1 MEPIKPVTPP
11 NSLVWRIVHFPLVL
25 LVIGIAFMA
34 GAIMTSAFVRKAFPE
49 AANNW
54 LAVLIAVLV
63 AAVFVAFYWAFVRL
77 VELRP
82 AVAEFALNGWAKE
95 LGAGLLSG
103 VILFS
108 IVVGIIAALGGY
120 RVIGHNPVS
129 VLLPVL
135 AISITSGV
143 TEEIMLRGVFFRL
156 IEILAGQLDRP
167 DPVGG
172 RVRRAA
178 PRQPQRV
185 AARRFGHRA
194 RSGRDAR
201 RALYADAPAMG
212 GDRASCRLEFLAGRH
227 LRHRRFRLQTGR
239 SDRPAHQRLGP
250 ADRRLLRRRGLAA
263 RDHRLHGLRHRAA
276 RPRLSARPV
285 RPALLDAKAPNSPIC
300 RNRRSSRWDRRAAG
314 CGSRSAES
322 PDWRGP
328 PRPACTP

>member
-25 LVIGIAFMA
+25 LLIGIAFVV

-82 AVAEFALNGWAKE
+82 AVAEFALKGWAKE

-120 RVIGHNPVS
+120 RVIGHNPVA

-156 IEILAGQLDRP
+156 IESWLGSWIALILSAAVFGALHLGNPNASLLAGSAIALEAG
-167 DPVGG
+167 VML
-172 RVRRAA
+172 A
-178 PRQPQRV
+178 
-185 AARRFGHRA
+185 
-194 RSGRDAR
+194 
-201 RALYADAPAMG
+201 ALYMLTRRLWAAIGLHAAWNFSQGGIYGIAVSGFKQDGLIIPRISGSDLLTGGSFGAEASLPAIIVCTAFG
-212 GDRASCRLEFLAGRH
+212 VALLVLA
-227 LRHRRFRLQTGR
+227 HRR
-239 SDRPAHQRLGP
+239 DRFVKPFW
-250 ADRRLLRRRGLAA
+250 LR
-263 RDHRLHGLRHRAA
+263 
-276 RPRLSARPV
+276 
-285 RPALLDAKAPNSPIC
+285 KA
-300 RNRRSSRWDRRAAG
+300 
-314 CGSRSAES
+314 
-322 PDWRGP
+322 
-328 PRPACTP
+328 

>member
-25 LVIGIAFMA
+25 LVIGIAFVA

-77 VELRP
+77 VEHRP

-156 IEILAGQLDRP
+156 IESWLGSWIALILSAAVFGALHLGNPNASLLAGSAIALEAG
-167 DPVGG
+167 VML
-172 RVRRAA
+172 A
-178 PRQPQRV
+178 
-185 AARRFGHRA
+185 
-194 RSGRDAR
+194 
-201 RALYADAPAMG
+201 ALYM
-212 GDRASCRLEFLAGRH
+212 L
-227 LRHRRFRLQTGR
+227 T
-239 SDRPAHQRLGP
+239 
-250 ADRRLLRRRGLAA
+250 RRLWAAIGLHAA
-263 RDHRLHGLRHRAA
+263 WNFSQGGIYGIAVSGFKQDGLII
-276 RPRLSARPV
+276 PRISGSDLLTGGSFGAEASLPAIIV
-285 RPALLDAKAPNSPIC
+285 CTAFGVALLVLAYRRDRFVKPFWLRKA
-300 RNRRSSRWDRRAAG
+300 
-314 CGSRSAES
+314 
-322 PDWRGP
+322 
-328 PRPACTP
+328 